1 MDSPN
6 NPLKQTT
13 GERAA
18 CIHTIIY
25 IMSQLFLAN
34 NDLVAFEWIES
45 EYCQTSRCKWDGVL
59 LKVDNK
65 KVSPVL
71 IEFSGGTKVNN
82 TINKESSDISK
93 LYSNMMNVVA
103 SLPASVSKKTFCA
116 RFHGNQIIILITH

>member
-1 MDSPN
+1 MN
-6 NPLKQTT
+6 Q
-13 GERAA
+13 
-18 CIHTIIY
+18 
-25 IMSQLFLAN
+25 QFLAN
-34 NDLVAFEWIES
+34 NDLVVFEWIEN

-82 TINKESSDISK
+82 TINKESSDINK

-103 SLPASVSKKTFCA
+103 SVSKKMFCS
-116 RFHGNQIIILITH
+116 RFYGNQIIILITH